1 MIPHVRNALEH
12 GLKGG
17 LHVRFLLLKPNSE
30 AVRMAAFRDSF
41 EDEKRINLALQAT
54 ISDLSILPGQSY
66 FSSQTRNS
74 SRQLLAAVDNNG
86 I

>member
-54 ISDLSILPGQSY
+54 ISDLSILASKKLFLQPNSKFESSTTCRRGQ
-66 FSSQTRNS
+66 
-74 SRQLLAAVDNNG
+74 
-86 I
+86 